1 MGFKQSSDK
10 IYSLMVEEGLAAKWK
25 SEDFISLFER
35 FKKLGFAWSPDT
47 GKYDRLAPNEL
58 TLATPWCHTRPE
70 PRLKCSL
77 DHSVLFNEYGIISTR
92 CLNCWKVVVTPRTF
106 SELLTLEKIQIQMD
120 CPSKCGIEVRDYVP
134 KFYGGYFYNVGP
146 EAGLRKYK
154 EVREVVDEVI
164 SPDVSVI
171 LKRGCTEYEHERGSN
186 WSITEDQLGTQQ
198 MIDLL
203 VTINNGLLDQ
213 PNFVK
218 SHVRRGWMLWAHMN
232 GDFSYVDH
240 NNGKK
245 LFPEYKQYQDMSLE
259 EIKES
264 IKIKED

>member
-1 MGFKQSSDK
+1 MGFKQSSAK

-35 FKKLGFAWSPDT
+35 FKKLGFAWSSDT
-47 GKYDRLAPNEL
+47 GKYDRLAPNAL

-146 EAGLRKYK
+146 EAGLRK
-154 EVREVVDEVI
+154 
-164 SPDVSVI
+164 
-171 LKRGCTEYEHERGSN
+171 
-186 WSITEDQLGTQQ
+186 
-198 MIDLL
+198 
-203 VTINNGLLDQ
+203 
-213 PNFVK
+213 
-218 SHVRRGWMLWAHMN
+218 
-232 GDFSYVDH
+232 
-240 NNGKK
+240 
-245 LFPEYKQYQDMSLE
+245 
-259 EIKES
+259 
-264 IKIKED
+264 